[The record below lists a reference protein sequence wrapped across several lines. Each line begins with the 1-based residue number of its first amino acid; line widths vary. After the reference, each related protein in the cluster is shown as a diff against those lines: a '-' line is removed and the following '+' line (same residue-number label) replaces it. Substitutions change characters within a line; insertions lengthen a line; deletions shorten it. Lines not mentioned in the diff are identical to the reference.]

1 MSVESGGDR
10 WRHSGLV
17 WRHRGLAYPLD
28 ERLIHLE
35 RRINHLDQVG
45 IDVAVLTV
53 APDLFLYSSH
63 PAETAEICHMVNDD
77 LSQLVKDADGR
88 LYGLA
93 SLPLNDPAV
102 AARELRRVSQRP
114 GIVGAAIGTSV
125 NALMLDDPS
134 FDPLYATAA
143 ELGMPIL
150 LHPHTEGLAEL
161 VCAGLDASFLD
172 NVVGNP
178 LETCRAAARLIT
190 GGVFDRHPTLHVQ
203 LVHGG
208 GHFPYQLG
216 RMEHAFEVDELARGM
231 ARKAPSEYLGQ
242 LLFDTVVFRAR
253 ALDFLVDAV
262 GASQVTF
269 GTDLPFTMAD
279 LSALHA
285 TDREWSEDVLGRNAV
300 RVYRLPPRR

>member
-1 MSVESGGDR
+1 MSVEPGGDR
-10 WRHSGLV
+10 WRHRGLV
-17 WRHRGLAYPLD
+17 WRHRSLAYPLD
-28 ERLIHLE
+28 ERLLNLKRQIE
-35 RRINHLDQVG
+35 HLDKVG
-45 IDVAVLTV
+45 IDVAVVTA
-53 APDLFLYSSH
+53 APDLFLYSLH
-63 PAETAEICHMVNDD
+63 PAETAEICHIVNDD
-77 LSQLVKDADGR
+77 LTQLIKDANGR

-93 SLPLNDPAV
+93 SLPLNDPAL

-134 FDPLYATAA
+134 FDPLYATAS
-143 ELGMPIL
+143 ELAMPIL
-150 LHPHTEGLAEL
+150 LHPHTEGLDEL
-161 VCAGLDASFLD
+161 ICAGLEASFLD

-190 GGVFDRHPTLHVQ
+190 GGVFDRYPTLQVQ

-216 RMEHAFEVDELARGM
+216 RMEHAFKVDELARGM

-242 LLFDTVVFRAR
+242 LLFDTVIFRR
-253 ALDFLVDAV
+253 GALDFLVDAV

-285 TDREWSEDVLGRNAV
+285 SDRKWSQDVLGRNAV
-300 RVYRLPPRR
+300 RVYRLPAQR